1 MASIHHDNDN
11 LFIKNKSVPI
21 VHLPLPVP
29 DDPYTIEQISIDAAF
44 DRSISNE
51 RILLDKY
58 KMPTDNCS
66 AIAQSIRDNTARA
79 VSDGSFDPLTNKGT
93 SAFVITAHK
102 DTTLLFSGQNW
113 STGSKSEQ
121 SAYCSELAGIIG
133 VLASLAVI
141 TQRHNV
147 TTGGIT
153 IALDGKSA
161 MNQAKKQTPL
171 HIAQQSFDFF
181 QEIRN
186 RLQALPPAITV
197 RWRWVEG
204 HQREA
209 GMTMDWWAKRNDEV
223 DSLAKKFLRACKRLK
238 REHKPV

>member
-1 MASIHHDNDN
+1 MS
-11 LFIKNKSVPI
+11 
-21 VHLPLPVP
+21 
-29 DDPYTIEQISIDAAF
+29 DDPYTIAPITIETAF
-44 DRSISNE
+44 ERSIANK

-58 KMPTDNCS
+58 KMPTDDCT
-66 AIAQSIRDNTARA
+66 AIAQAIKDNTARA

-121 SAYCSELAGIIG
+121 SAYRSELAGIIG
-133 VLASLAVI
+133 VLASLSVI
-141 TQRHNV
+141 IQRHNV

-171 HIAQQSFDFF
+171 HIARQSFDFF
-181 QEIRN
+181 QEI
-186 RLQALPPAITV
+186 
-197 RWRWVEG
+197 
-204 HQREA
+204 
-209 GMTMDWWAKRNDEV
+209 
-223 DSLAKKFLRACKRLK
+223 
-238 REHKPV
+238 